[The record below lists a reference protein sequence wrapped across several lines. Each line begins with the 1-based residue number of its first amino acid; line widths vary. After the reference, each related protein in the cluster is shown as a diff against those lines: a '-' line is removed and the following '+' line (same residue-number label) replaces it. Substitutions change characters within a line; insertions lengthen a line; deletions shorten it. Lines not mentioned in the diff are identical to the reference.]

1 MQNTETTLL
10 ESERLNQ
17 KILFLPVV
25 AFVLA
30 LFILSVTLHLV
41 DHLHT
46 QLVVFQVVARYDRNN
61 ISTYF
66 FKMSAKLVNVAILP
80 PGANFLWP
88 YLLVLEIAEEWSL

>member
-30 LFILSVTLHLV
+30 LFILSVTLHLL
-41 DHLHT
+41 DRLNT
-46 QLVVFQVVARYDRNN
+46 QLVVPSVARYDRNN